1 MTENHTEL
9 SFRYMRIEGRK
20 EKLLDFL
27 LRKFRYLDREEW
39 LENIREKRL
48 TIDGRNADP
57 FQLLKDHQKILYLR
71 PDFLEP
77 EVDSSFEKIFED
89 DFLVA
94 FNKPGNLPTSPSGKY
109 YKNTLVNLAKKKYG
123 WKKLFTL
130 HRLDRETSGVI
141 ILQKKKRLPKKW
153 LKCLENNK
161 PVNFTKRYLKT
172 ACLQMMLLCPC
183 R

>member
-1 MTENHTEL
+1 MALRMTENHTEL

-39 LENIREKRL
+39 LENIHEKRL
-48 TIDGRNADP
+48 TVDGRNADP

-77 EVDSSFEKIFED
+77 EVDSSFDKIYED

-109 YKNTLVNLAKKKYG
+109 
-123 WKKLFTL
+123 
-130 HRLDRETSGVI
+130 
-141 ILQKKKRLPKKW
+141 
-153 LKCLENNK
+153 
-161 PVNFTKRYLKT
+161 
-172 ACLQMMLLCPC
+172 
-183 R
+183 